1 MSGTFGVA
9 KDALTEI
16 ASRLTTQS
24 LRDSNAKVESAPLRM
39 APGLGPPVDFSVVS
53 LPPGDVRDYDLPN
66 YPGLPNSMRYPNISS
81 STDLKIPN
89 SAMSF
94 VIGA

>member
-1 MSGTFGVA
+1 MTHVGRNREELIARSKDNMSGTFGVA

-53 LPPGDVRDYDLPN
+53 LPPV
-66 YPGLPNSMRYPNISS
+66 
-81 STDLKIPN
+81 
-89 SAMSF
+89 A
-94 VIGA
+94 